1 MGEKLFAV
9 PWEALKLDTTNKRF
23 ELDVKKSGW
32 RVRPAST
39 RTSGPTWPTS
49 RGKRVFMPITARSPT
64 ASHRA
69 SEAVGP
75 ASGTDPG

>member
-49 RGKRVFMPITARSPT
+49 FGKRVLCLLRHEALQRATARLRTSP
-64 ASHRA
+64 A
-69 SEAVGP
+69 G
-75 ASGTDPG
+75 GTDPG

>member
-32 RVRPAST
+32 RVPPAST
-39 RTSGPTWPTS
+39 RTSGPTWPTGF
-49 RGKRVFMPITARSPT
+49 GKRVYAYYGTKPY
-64 ASHRA
+64 
-69 SEAVGP
+69 SEPPRV
-75 ASGTDPG
+75 

>member
-23 ELDVKKSGW
+23 ELDVKKERLEGA
-32 RVRPAST
+32 P
-39 RTSGPTWPTS
+39 GFDKNKWPDMADKFWEE
-49 RGKRVFMPITARSPT
+49 GIMPITARSPT

-69 SEAVGP
+69 SEDV
-75 ASGTDPG
+75 PGWRH